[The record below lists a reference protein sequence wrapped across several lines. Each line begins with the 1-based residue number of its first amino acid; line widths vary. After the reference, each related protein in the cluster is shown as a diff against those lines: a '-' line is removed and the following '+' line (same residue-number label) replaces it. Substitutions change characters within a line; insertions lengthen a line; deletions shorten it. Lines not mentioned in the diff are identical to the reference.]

1 MKIIRPKSWAG
12 FKRAIEDVRKEFGTY
27 IRELDNGEV
36 YKMDNR
42 ILFRG
47 QADSEWPLQTTL
59 ERATHKRLHVLQYLN
74 HATRGVKEIESFT
87 GNNWH
92 TKPFPEMEKEI
103 NEKQD
108 TFRVCLPSYDYL
120 VYLRHHGFPSPL
132 LDWTESP
139 YIAAFFAFSES
150 VKSKRVAIYCY
161 IERPE
166 SVKGGTGGSPMIT
179 VQGPYVKTHKRHFA
193 QKAWYTVATKW
204 EYSEER
210 HYFCKHEDIFNSN
223 EFSKI
228 NKQDVLIK
236 IELPTRIRKEA
247 LKELSDYNINFFT
260 LFQSEDSLI
269 KTIAMK
275 TFDQKDA

>member
-1 MKIIRPKSWAG
+1 M
-12 FKRAIEDVRKEFGTY
+12 
-27 IRELDNGEV
+27 
-36 YKMDNR
+36 
-42 ILFRG
+42 
-47 QADSEWPLQTTL
+47 
-59 ERATHKRLHVLQYLN
+59 LQYLN
-74 HATRGVKEIESFT
+74 RAIRGVKEIESFT
-87 GNNWH
+87 GNDWH

-103 NEKQD
+103 KETQD

-161 IERPE
+161 IETPE
-166 SVKGGTGGSPMIT
+166 SVKGGTGGAPMIT
-179 VQGPYVKTHKRHFA
+179 VKGPYVKTHKRHFA
-193 QKAWYTVATKW
+193 QKAWYTIATKW
-204 EYSEER
+204 EDSEER

-223 EFSKI
+223 EYDKI

-236 IELPTRIRKEA
+236 IELPTRMRKEA
-247 LKELSDYNINFFT
+247 LKELSDHNINFFT
-260 LFQSEDSLI
+260 LFQNEDSLI